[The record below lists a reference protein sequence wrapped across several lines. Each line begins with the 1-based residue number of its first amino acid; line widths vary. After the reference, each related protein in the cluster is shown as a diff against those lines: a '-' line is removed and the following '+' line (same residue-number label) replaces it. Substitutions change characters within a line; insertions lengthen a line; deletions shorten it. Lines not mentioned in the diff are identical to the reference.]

1 MSDDNTPQDLPDQTT
16 DEEAVIVEPTED
28 RDDGDPDSTQA
39 ESDHG
44 ALAPPV
50 GEQRCEW
57 HSVCPPHDVDVM
69 EEKLRPIHAHLEY
82 LLSKADEYQAHI
94 IHRRDRLQIEGLCR
108 VVPTFLKSC
117 HPFFSYLEHTA
128 RSCLPHR
135 PQLPVYIRTQLLYFS
150 QQLCSRLE
158 ELILTY
164 ASYNFLTLEETN
176 PLSISHFFI
185 GHCQVNHI
193 KLSIFRYCS
202 PAPFQA
208 LPACRLYKL
217 MRWNVERG
225 TESQDGGGQEAGERE
240 ERGEKKNNGTEYYFL
255 CYEEIR
261 REEEWSGEEEEE
273 SLSEGERGEERRSR
287 RRRSLSEGEGGEE
300 RRRRESGGVKMWSIG
315 QWVQTYPDPETDDIY
330 EWVLCGIPRAHYQQ
344 LFHLGLTEPS
354 TCSATDCL
362 LGALLSY
369 DSQ

>member
-1 MSDDNTPQDLPDQTT
+1 MQHKISRISLLLKRSVLRQQRTEMMAIRTQCSPLRCCTESAECHSVSPPQD
-16 DEEAVIVEPTED
+16 V
-28 RDDGDPDSTQA
+28 
-39 ESDHG
+39 H
-44 ALAPPV
+44 
-50 GEQRCEW
+50 
-57 HSVCPPHDVDVM
+57 VM
-69 EEKLRPIHAHLEY
+69 DEKLRPIQAHLEY
-82 LLSKADEYQAHI
+82 LLNKADEYQAHLI
-94 IHRRDRLQIEGLCR
+94 QRRDRLQIEGLCR

-117 HPFFSYLEHTA
+117 RPFFSYLEHTA

-135 PQLPVYIRTQLLYFS
+135 PLLPVYIRTQLLHFS

-193 KLSIFRYCS
+193 KLSIFRYCR
-202 PAPFQA
+202 PAPFQQ

-217 MRWNVERG
+217 MRWNVERL
-225 TESQDGGGQEAGERE
+225 TERGIEVQDGGGGAGGRER
-240 ERGEKKNNGTEYYFL
+240 KNNST
-255 CYEEIR
+255 
-261 REEEWSGEEEEE
+261 EEEEE
-273 SLSEGERGEERRSR
+273 EGERRERRS
-287 RRRSLSEGEGGEE
+287 E
-300 RRRRESGGVKMWSIG
+300 VKMWSIG
-315 QWVQTYPDPETDDIY
+315 QWVQTYPNPETDDIY
-330 EWVLCGIPRAHYQQ
+330 EWIPCGIPRAHYQQ

>member
-1 MSDDNTPQDLPDQTT
+1 MSDDNATQDLPDQPTA
-16 DEEAVIVEPTED
+16 EEVSLEATED
-28 RDDGDPDSTQA
+28 RDDGDLDLTQST
-39 ESDHG
+39 ESDHV
-44 ALAPPV
+44 ALAHSV
-50 GEQRCEW
+50 GEQRCCTESAEC
-57 HSVCPPHDVDVM
+57 HSVSPPQDVHVM
-69 EEKLRPIHAHLEY
+69 DEKLRPIQAHLEY
-82 LLSKADEYQAHI
+82 LLNKADEYQAHLI
-94 IHRRDRLQIEGLCR
+94 QRRDRLQIEALCR

-135 PQLPVYIRTQLLYFS
+135 ALLPGYIRTQLLHFS

-193 KLSIFRYCS
+193 KLSIFRYCRP
-202 PAPFQA
+202 PAQQ
-208 LPACRLYKL
+208 LPIAGIE
-217 MRWNVERG
+217 V
-225 TESQDGGGQEAGERE
+225 QDGGGGAGGRER
-240 ERGEKKNNGTEYYFL
+240 KNNSTEYYFL
-255 CYEEIR
+255 CYEEVR
-261 REEEWSGEEEEE
+261 REEDGSGEEEE
-273 SLSEGERGEERRSR
+273 SLSEGERGEEEEEGERRERRS
-287 RRRSLSEGEGGEE
+287 E
-300 RRRRESGGVKMWSIG
+300 VKMWSIG
-315 QWVQTYPDPETDDIY
+315 QWVQTYPNPETDDIY
-330 EWVLCGIPRAHYQQ
+330 EWIPCGIPRAHYQQ

-354 TCSATDCL
+354 VCSATDCL